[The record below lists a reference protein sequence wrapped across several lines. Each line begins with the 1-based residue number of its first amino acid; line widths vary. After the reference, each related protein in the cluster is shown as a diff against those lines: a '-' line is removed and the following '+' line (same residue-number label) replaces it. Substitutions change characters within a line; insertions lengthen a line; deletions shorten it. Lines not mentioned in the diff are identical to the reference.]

1 MVNATLLPL
10 YPRVRPGTHCIG
22 GRKGPTAS
30 LDRCGKSRPPTG
42 IRSPHRPARS
52 ESLYRR
58 RYSGSHKKE
67 SQYFCGPRYSWYFSP
82 SLHAARFCCHL
93 ELIIIVPAGVG
104 VTPDIG
110 EFLTSVQDYISKY
123 GVLNSALETS
133 QYINA
138 FSHPLYPACS
148 MLLLPD
154 FLHLLH
160 PSLVTFN
167 SPTFR
172 SSPHD
177 LSVSLSSAAPKYHH
191 ETWRDRVSR
200 FGRQLYHS
208 YNTSCCPVPLMV
220 VGVTQKDRGVLRS
233 EGFCLR
239 FPSLRLWLMGKGT
252 TGKFVNIYVLYAC

>member
-1 MVNATLLPL
+1 
-10 YPRVRPGTHCIG
+10 
-22 GRKGPTAS
+22 
-30 LDRCGKSRPPTG
+30 
-42 IRSPHRPARS
+42 
-52 ESLYRR
+52 
-58 RYSGSHKKE
+58 
-67 SQYFCGPRYSWYFSP
+67 
-82 SLHAARFCCHL
+82 LHVAHFCCRL
-93 ELIIIVPAGVG
+93 EQSIIIPAGVG

-110 EFLTSVQDYISKY
+110 EALTSLQEYISKY

-154 FLHLLH
+154 FLHLH
-160 PSLVTFN
+160 RPSLVPYN

-177 LSVSLSSAAPKYHH
+177 LSERLSSAAPQYSYHH

-200 FGRQLYHS
+200 FGCQLYNSHS
-208 YNTSCCPVPLMV
+208 TSCCLVPLVV

-252 TGKFVNIYVLYAC
+252 TGKFVNIYVLSAC